1 MDLLLRGYLLLAHQ
15 LTTLVRRRLLI
26 CPNLCWVAWRVPC
39 DCVAARKAQAGGSEA
54 AGGAR
59 RDCRAGI
66 VADAYERLP
75 AAGGDRRQELWRSTA
90 LGTTEHEGPLGRK
103 PGPQVP
109 ALSASYV
116 PDFRRERII
125 FEQNGRPGRAPN
137 GSHQAQ
143 RHAECEN
150 LYGSGL

>member
-1 MDLLLRGYLLLAHQ
+1 
-15 LTTLVRRRLLI
+15 LTDRKHELRRLLS
-26 CPNLCWVAWRVPC
+26 
-39 DCVAARKAQAGGSEA
+39 KASTSRMRYVEQVEQYGTALFQSVCKMDLE
-54 AGGAR
+54 
-59 RDCRAGI
+59 GI
-66 VADAYERLP
+66 VAKHSFGNYV
-75 AAGGDRRQELWRSTA
+75 
-90 LGTTEHEGPLGRK
+90 TEHERPLGRK

-116 PDFRRERII
+116 PDFRRERTI

-150 LYGSGL
+150 LYGSGS